1 VLRLPYLLPAV
12 ASKKIFDQVTVKK
25 LTTVKPRES
34 VGSKCQA
41 IYASNQMKIRP
52 FVLVLIFLI
61 VLGAAP
67 RRAFAAEPPALRKV
81 RMAFTSLS
89 SVMCPPWIARE
100 AGIFN
105 KYGLDVEVIATPTG
119 VEGMNALIAGELQF
133 LQISGGTTASAALGG
148 ADVMVVGTTLDS
160 LVQSL
165 MVRPEIDKAEQL
177 KGKALGITRFG
188 TSIDVGARLALR
200 HFGLVPEKDVAIV
213 QVGGMESMVAALQ
226 GNRIQA
232 GILSYPAIT
241 QALKLGHRPLLDV
254 AALGIPYAFTGMTTR
269 GRLIR
274 DDPDLVRRYMMAQTE
289 AIARAKRDKSFALK
303 VMGKYLRTANPA
315 ALGESYEIDV
325 QKYMLRVPLTTTE
338 SMKSVLDDL
347 AGRIPK
353 AKDADPRKFFDDS
366 FVRQMQSSGF
376 IDALYR

>member
-1 VLRLPYLLPAV
+1 MRSRLIIGLLLALSAV
-12 ASKKIFDQVTVKK
+12 GWPLHRAHSADA
-25 LTTVKPRES
+25 P
-34 VGSKCQA
+34 
-41 IYASNQMKIRP
+41 
-52 FVLVLIFLI
+52 
-61 VLGAAP
+61 AP
-67 RRAFAAEPPALRKV
+67 RTI

-105 KYGLDVEVIATPTG
+105 KHGLDVEVIATPTG
-119 VEGMNALIAGELQF
+119 VEGMNALIAGEVQF

-148 ADVMVVGTTLDS
+148 ADVIVIGTTLDS

-165 MVRPEIDKAEQL
+165 MARPEIDKPEQL
-177 KGKALGITRFG
+177 KGKSLGITRFG

-226 GNRIQA
+226 TNRIQA

-241 QALKLGHRPLLDV
+241 QALKLGHRVLLEV
-254 AALGIPYAFTGMTTR
+254 ASLGIPYAFTGMTTR
-269 GRLIR
+269 GRVIR
-274 DDPDLVRRYMMAQTE
+274 EDPDLVRRYMMAQTE

-315 ALGESYEIDV
+315 ALAQSYDIDV

-338 SMKSVLDDL
+338 AMKSVLEDL
-347 AGRIPK
+347 AGRIAK

>member
-1 VLRLPYLLPAV
+1 MPSR
-12 ASKKIFDQVTVKK
+12 
-25 LTTVKPRES
+25 
-34 VGSKCQA
+34 
-41 IYASNQMKIRP
+41 
-52 FVLVLIFLI
+52 LI
-61 VLGAAP
+61 VSLLIALSASGWVTHRAHGADAAP
-67 RRAFAAEPPALRKV
+67 PRKI

-105 KYGLDVEVIATPTG
+105 KHGLDVEVLATPTG
-119 VEGMNALIAGELQF
+119 VEGMNALIAGEVQF
-133 LQISGGTTASAALGG
+133 LQISGGTTASATLGG
-148 ADVMVVGTTLDS
+148 ADVTVVGTTLDA

-213 QVGGMESMVAALQ
+213 QVGGMESMVTALQ
-226 GNRIQA
+226 TNRIQA

-241 QALKLGHRPLLDV
+241 QALKLGNKVLLDV
-254 AALGIPYAFTGMTTR
+254 ASLGIPYAFTGMTTR

-274 DDPDLVRRYMMAQTE
+274 EDADLVRRYMMAQTE

-303 VMGKYLRTANPA
+303 VMGKYLRTTNPA
-315 ALGESYEIDV
+315 ALAESYEIDV
-325 QKYMLRVPLTTTE
+325 QKYMLRVPLTTAE
-338 SMKSVLDDL
+338 AMKSVLDDL

-353 AKDADPRKFFDDS
+353 ARDAEPRRFFDDS
-366 FVRQMQSSGF
+366 FVRQMQSNGF
-376 IDALYR
+376 IEALYR

>member
-1 VLRLPYLLPAV
+1 MGRRLFGILFLAL
-12 ASKKIFDQVTVKK
+12 S
-25 LTTVKPRES
+25 
-34 VGSKCQA
+34 
-41 IYASNQMKIRP
+41 
-52 FVLVLIFLI
+52 LVPT
-61 VLGAAP
+61 AY
-67 RRAFAAEPPALRKV
+67 AFAADAQPLRKV

-100 AGIFN
+100 LGIFH

-148 ADVMVVGTTLDS
+148 ADVMVVGTTLDA

-165 MVRPEIDKAEQL
+165 MARPEIEKAEQL
-177 KGKALGITRFG
+177 KGKSVGITRFG
-188 TSIDVGARLALR
+188 TSIDVGARMALK

-213 QVGGMESMVAALQ
+213 QVGGMESMVTALQ
-226 GNRIQA
+226 TNRIQA

-241 QALKLGHRPLLDV
+241 QALKLGHRTLLDV
-254 AALGIPYAFTGMTTR
+254 ASLGIPYAFTGMTTR
-269 GRLIR
+269 GRLIKE
-274 DDPDLVRRYMMAQTE
+274 DPDLVRRYMMAQTE
-289 AIARAKRDKSFALK
+289 AIARAKRDKNMALK
-303 VMGKYLRTANPA
+303 VMGKYLRTTDPN
-315 ALGESYEIDV
+315 ALAESYDIDV
-325 QKYMLRVPLTTTE
+325 QKYMLRVPLTTAE
-338 SMKSVLDDL
+338 AMKSLLDDL

-376 IDALYR
+376 IDTLYK

>member
-1 VLRLPYLLPAV
+1 MVRLLAGLLLTLGI
-12 ASKKIFDQVTVKK
+12 ASFA
-25 LTTVKPRES
+25 PGPS
-34 VGSKCQA
+34 V
-41 IYASNQMKIRP
+41 
-52 FVLVLIFLI
+52 
-61 VLGAAP
+61 
-67 RRAFAAEPPALRKV
+67 AAETAGARKV

-105 KYGLDVEVIATPTG
+105 KHGLDVEVIATPTG
-119 VEGMNALIAGELQF
+119 VEGMNALIAGEVQF

-160 LVQSL
+160 LVQNL
-165 MVRPEIDKAEQL
+165 IARPEIEKPDQL
-177 KGKALGITRFG
+177 RGKALGITRFG

-200 HFGLVPEKDVAIV
+200 HFALVPEKDVAIV

-226 GNRIQA
+226 ANRIQA

-241 QALKLGHRPLLDV
+241 QALKLGHRPLLDI
-254 AALGIPYAFTGMTTR
+254 ASLGIPYAFTGMTTR

-274 DDPDLVRRYMMAQTE
+274 EDSDLVRRYMMAQTE
-289 AIARAKRDKSFALK
+289 AIARAKRDKSLALK

-315 ALGESYEIDV
+315 ALAESYEIDV
-325 QKYMLRVPLTTTE
+325 QKHMLKVPLTTVE
-338 SMKSVLDDL
+338 AMKSVLDDL

-353 AKDADPRKFFDDS
+353 AKDTDPRKFFDDS
-366 FVRQMQSSGF
+366 FVRQMQASGF
-376 IDALYR
+376 IDTLYR

>member
-1 VLRLPYLLPAV
+1 VTHRAHGAD
-12 ASKKIFDQVTVKK
+12 ASPPRKI
-25 LTTVKPRES
+25 
-34 VGSKCQA
+34 
-41 IYASNQMKIRP
+41 
-52 FVLVLIFLI
+52 
-61 VLGAAP
+61 
-67 RRAFAAEPPALRKV
+67 

-105 KYGLDVEVIATPTG
+105 KHGLDVEVLATPTG
-119 VEGMNALIAGELQF
+119 VEGMNALIAGEVQF
-133 LQISGGTTASAALGG
+133 LQISGGTTASATLGG
-148 ADVMVVGTTLDS
+148 ADVTVVGTTLDA

-213 QVGGMESMVAALQ
+213 QVGGMESMVTALQ
-226 GNRIQA
+226 TNRIQA

-241 QALKLGHRPLLDV
+241 QALKLGNKVLLDV
-254 AALGIPYAFTGMTTR
+254 ASLGIPYAFTGMTTR

-274 DDPDLVRRYMMAQTE
+274 EDADLVRRYMMAQTE
-289 AIARAKRDKSFALK
+289 AIARAKRDKRFALK
-303 VMGKYLRTANPA
+303 VMGKYLRTTNPA
-315 ALGESYEIDV
+315 ALAESYEIDV
-325 QKYMLRVPLTTTE
+325 QKYMLRVPLTTAE
-338 SMKSVLDDL
+338 AMKSVLDDL

-353 AKDADPRKFFDDS
+353 ARDAEPRRFFDDS
-366 FVRQMQSSGF
+366 FVRQMQSNGF
-376 IDALYR
+376 IEALYR